1 MKVPQY
7 LRCLFGKHLPIG
19 LTDGKRVLF
28 LCDFCMCSLSEERA
42 FTLVSARSGMG
53 DYTGKIPIPK
63 MPRKATK

>member
-28 LCDFCMCSLSEERA
+28 LCDFCMCNLSREKA
-42 FTLVSARSGMG
+42 VKLAREAAPSPQIVQNKKE
-53 DYTGKIPIPK
+53 DL
-63 MPRKATK
+63 